1 MTAPPADETIA
12 CVGAGPFPR
21 RAPLLL
27 LLLLVFPAAAA
38 TGVSGPPLK
47 CSMKA
52 SATTFQWALLEDGST
67 SPLMSGDTTAVHLN
81 GQWYYAGSSSPTHA
95 SSSGSSTHSRLSYT
109 RTLERAGT
117 DTIGE
122 YNETLVEWSAGGT
135 AWHTGCR
142 SYSLADSGDGAVSF
156 QVSPQCTCHSV
167 AARVR
172 RSARTSN
179 CLPLHLMRTCAQ
191 IWS

>member
-1 MTAPPADETIA
+1 MAPPEDEAIV

-21 RAPLLL
+21 RAPPLLLVLLL
-27 LLLLVFPAAAA
+27 LPAAAA
-38 TGVSGPPLK
+38 AGVAGPPLK

-67 SPLMSGDTTAVHLN
+67 SPLMSGDATAVHLN
-81 GQWYYAGSSSPTHA
+81 GQWFYAGSSSPTHA

-122 YNETLVEWSAGGT
+122 FNEVLVEWSAGGT

-142 SYSLADSGDGAVSF
+142 SYYSLVDSGDGAVSF
-156 QVSPQCTCHSV
+156 QVSPQRACHKV

-172 RSARTSN
+172 RSARISN
-179 CLPLHLMRTCAQ
+179 CLPLIH
-191 IWS
+191 